1 MQLQQSDPT
10 WIYASYVCRI
20 LRNLVAH
27 GMPPFLKPHDLL
39 LQMLCI
45 QKLAFSAPVPDAKIG
60 RLLSRFATHDELRF
74 DPLFAVFAQRVAKH
88 EPGFSP
94 DTSGPAA
101 YLHSFVTKMGKKK
114 TSLLLLHGCY
124 LGLLHAILSDSSS
137 ETAWDR
143 IVCVLIRDT
152 LTACEHDAAV
162 AEAMA

>member
-1 MQLQQSDPT
+1 
-10 WIYASYVCRI
+10 
-20 LRNLVAH
+20 
-27 GMPPFLKPHDLL
+27 
-39 LQMLCI
+39 
-45 QKLAFSAPVPDAKIG
+45 
-60 RLLSRFATHDELRF
+60 
-74 DPLFAVFAQRVAKH
+74 
-88 EPGFSP
+88 
-94 DTSGPAA
+94 
-101 YLHSFVTKMGKKK
+101 MGKKK